1 MSARRRE
8 IMTMTAA
15 TPLRTP
21 AERDLIELFAHAPN
35 AHPVRL
41 TAARAFEA
49 NGLPHRRVEEY
60 KYTDLRAL
68 IRAVPPRASAPAAD
82 VVAEHATTALPES
95 LGVKRIVFV
104 DGVLQPQVS
113 DALGLDGLTVRPL
126 ADALDQVGAL
136 HPQKAD
142 PIVGLNTAGLGAGVV
157 IEIADGAV
165 VDAPIEIA
173 HIVAAPSPV
182 SVYLRHVVHVGV
194 GARVTFLETYRG
206 PAAVAYQVNT
216 AIELAVGEGAEVTL
230 VKLQQEGDQA
240 LHLGTLMT
248 TLAASARLDHF
259 QFVGGALTTRG
270 QVFATYAGEE
280 VTFATRGIA
289 LLRGKQHADATLVVD
304 HAVPH
309 GKSRELYKA
318 VIDDAAKSV
327 FQGKIIVRPHAQ
339 KTDGQMSSNAV
350 LLSDDAEVANKPEL
364 EIFADDVV
372 CAHGATTGSLDEK
385 LKFYLKSRGI
395 PDREAEKLLVI
406 AFLAEAV
413 EEMERPEIGDVLIG
427 LIEAWLDARG

>member
-1 MSARRRE
+1 
-8 IMTMTAA
+8 MTMTAA
-15 TPLRTP
+15 TLLRTS
-21 AERDLIELFAHAPN
+21 AERDLIELFASAPN

-68 IRAVPPRASAPAAD
+68 IRAVPPRASVPTAD
-82 VVAEHATTALPES
+82 VVAEHATTALPEN

-113 DALGLDGLTVRPL
+113 DALGLDGLTVRPI

-136 HPQKAD
+136 HPLKAD

-157 IEIADGAV
+157 IEIADGAIM
-165 VDAPIEIA
+165 DAPIEIA

-182 SVYLRHVVHVGV
+182 SVYLRHVIHVGA
-194 GARVTFLETYRG
+194 GARVTLLETYRG
-206 PAAVAYQVNT
+206 PAAVAYQVNS